1 MSLYKKYKPPF
12 CKYFCVPVTSLATV
26 SLNMQISTAYLLIF
40 IPNIGTAWGC
50 VKFHTKWRKLLTDS
64 DSLRFKVWWCTVHRL
79 IYRVQYVNHT
89 VKQKQETN
97 SKQSSFLCTSLSLCI
112 NVKQC
117 HSISMKNIRY
127 VYWYS
132 IW

>member
-50 VKFHTKWRKLLTDS
+50 VFTVMFMPFPILVFWTLYKTVTGDPGVVTK
-64 DSLRFKVWWCTVHRL
+64 KVVEK
-79 IYRVQYVNHT
+79 IYRDNNINKDEIGLSIT
-89 VKQKQETN
+89 IEE
-97 SKQSSFLCTSLSLCI
+97 LC
-112 NVKQC
+112 
-117 HSISMKNIRY
+117 
-127 VYWYS
+127 
-132 IW
+132 